1 MRAEKR
7 RAGRRIRRQ
16 ARTFRRVR
24 DALHNLG
31 LVSNEAAERISRA
44 FVQFTE
50 ALQRKE
56 QDND

>member
-16 ARTFRRVR
+16 ARLFRRVR
-24 DALHNLG
+24 DALHSLE

-44 FVQFTE
+44 FVQFAE

-56 QDND
+56 QSSE